1 METFLVVFFT
11 IMGILTG
18 GWQFR
23 SFPWNEKPATW
34 LFIATWVLYVV
45 VGGGIGLLSGGWLAG
60 QFVQIF

>member
-1 METFLVVFFT
+1 
-11 IMGILTG
+11 MGLLTG

-23 SFPWNEKPATW
+23 SFPWNAKPPTW